1 MAEPMVSAQ
10 DLNKSFAQKRL
21 SILKPRQ
28 YLHAVKNVSLEIT
41 RGETFGVIGESG
53 CGKSTLARM
62 LVGLHSPDSGV
73 TQFAGRDAASLSAH
87 ERHSMVQYVF
97 QDPAGSLNPRK
108 TIRQILATPL
118 KLLRGLGKQETQKKL
133 HEIMKA
139 VNLPEDALDRFPH
152 EFSGGQAQRIC
163 IARALLAEPEIIVL
177 DEPVSALDVSIQAQI
192 LELLADLKKKFGLT
206 YIFISHDLAVVEAF
220 CDRVAVMYF
229 GEIVEV
235 TGSSSLFSSAR
246 HPYTNLLART
256 APRRGSDIFAESD
269 GELPDP
275 LNPPAGCA
283 FRARCSK
290 SSDICATINPK
301 LKTTHGGSDVACHFA
316 DED

>member
-1 MAEPMVSAQ
+1 MAKPMVSAQ
-10 DLNKSFAQKRL
+10 DLNKRFAQKRV
-21 SILKPRQ
+21 SILRPRQ
-28 YLHAVKNVSLEIT
+28 YLHAVKNVSLEIR
-41 RGETFGVIGESG
+41 RGETFGIIGESG

-62 LVGLHSPDSGV
+62 LVGLHNPDTGAI
-73 TQFAGRDAASLSAH
+73 QFGGRDTASLSAD
-87 ERHSMVQYVF
+87 ERHRMVQYVF

-118 KLLRGLGKQETQKKL
+118 KLLRGLDKNATQRKL
-133 HEIMKA
+133 HEIMEA
-139 VNLPEDALDRFPH
+139 VNLPEGALERFPH

-163 IARALLAEPEIIVL
+163 IARALLAEPEVIVL

-192 LELLADLKKKFGLT
+192 LSLLADLKKKFGLT

-235 TGSSSLFSSAR
+235 TRSSSLFSGAR
-246 HPYTNLLART
+246 HPYTSLLGRT
-256 APRRGSDIFAESD
+256 APRRGSNIFAETD

-275 LNPPAGCA
+275 INPPAGCA

-290 SSDICATINPK
+290 SSDICATINPG
-301 LKTTHGGSDVACHFA
+301 LTKTHAGSDVACHFA

>member
-1 MAEPMVSAQ
+1 MAEAMVTAR

-28 YLHAVKNVSLEIT
+28 YLHAVKNVSLEIA

-62 LVGLHSPDSGV
+62 MVGLHGPDSGV
-73 TQFAGRDAASLSAH
+73 IRFAGRDAASLSAQ
-87 ERHSMVQYVF
+87 ERHGMVQYVF

-118 KLLRGLGKQETQKKL
+118 KLLRGLGKQETRERL
-133 HEIMKA
+133 DEIMRA
-139 VNLPEDALDRFPH
+139 VNLPLEALDRFPH

-163 IARALLAEPEIIVL
+163 IARALLAEPDIIVL

-192 LELLADLKKKFGLT
+192 LQLLADLKEKFDLT
-206 YIFISHDLAVVEAF
+206 YIFISHDLAVVEGF

-235 TGSSSLFSSAR
+235 TGSRSLFSGAR
-246 HPYTNLLART
+246 HPYTRLLAHT
-256 APRRGSDIFAESD
+256 APRRGGDILAEAD

-275 LNPPAGCA
+275 LNPPKGCA

-290 SSDICATINPK
+290 SSDICATINPG
-301 LKTTHGGSDVACHFA
+301 LITTNAGSDVACHFA